1 MVSMVNRLSTE
12 KRAQIVA
19 CLCEGM
25 SIRATVRV
33 TGAAKNTIT
42 KLLVELGGACAE
54 YQHAALFDLP
64 CTNIQCDEIWSFCY
78 AKRKNVPDEHRDE
91 FGYGDVWTWT
101 AICADTKLV
110 PTWLVGERT
119 SDDAEVFIRDL
130 ASRLENRVQ
139 LTTDGLRLYVSAVEN
154 AFHGDI
160 DYAQLHKIYDAPA
173 GEDNERRYSP
183 AVCTGIDIRKV
194 NGNPD
199 MNKVSTSYVERQNLT
214 MRMGM
219 RRFSRL
225 SNGFSKKGENLTHA
239 VSLHFMNYNF
249 ARPHQTLTQAN
260 DGRKTTPA
268 MAAGIENRVW
278 TVRDIAALLD

>member
-1 MVSMVNRLSTE
+1 MFH
-12 KRAQIVA
+12 K
-19 CLCEGM
+19 G
-25 SIRATVRV
+25 
-33 TGAAKNTIT
+33 
-42 KLLVELGGACAE
+42 KLLERPKI
-54 YQHAALFDLP
+54 FD
-64 CTNIQCDEIWSFCY
+64 S
-78 AKRKNVPDEHRDE
+78 
-91 FGYGDVWTWT
+91 
-101 AICADTKLV
+101 
-110 PTWLVGERT
+110 PTGV
-119 SDDAEVFIRDL
+119 
-130 ASRLENRVQ
+130 
-139 LTTDGLRLYVSAVEN
+139 
-154 AFHGDI
+154 
-160 DYAQLHKIYDAPA
+160 
-173 GEDNERRYSP
+173 DNEHRYSP